1 MTGITRRS
9 AVCRRGTSRARRLG
23 LAAFA
28 LGLAVLP
35 AQAVTRQGSFQ
46 VRAFVVASC
55 GLPVLPVSQYD
66 MPASMACLT
75 TPSFSPILPPPPR
88 TLLQSDAG
96 ENILTFE
103 F

>member
-9 AVCRRGTSRARRLG
+9 AVCRSGVSRARCLLVAAVALG
-23 LAAFA
+23 LAA
-28 LGLAVLP
+28 LP
-35 AQAVTRQGSFQ
+35 AQAATRQGSFQ

-55 GLPVLPVSQYD
+55 GISGFG
-66 MPASMACLT
+66 ASLDGPLAGFACQP

-88 TLLQSDAG
+88 TVLQRDEG
-96 ENILTFE
+96 ESVLTVE

>member
-9 AVCRRGTSRARRLG
+9 AVCRSGVSQARRL
-23 LAAFA
+23 LVAAFA
-28 LGLAVLP
+28 FGFAVMP

-55 GLPVLPVSQYD
+55 GISGFG
-66 MPASMACLT
+66 ASLDGNLAGFACQT

-88 TLLQSDAG
+88 TILQRDEG
-96 ENILTFE
+96 ESVLTVE

>member
-9 AVCRRGTSRARRLG
+9 AVCRSGVSQARRLLVAAFAFG
-23 LAAFA
+23 LAAM
-28 LGLAVLP
+28 P

-55 GLPVLPVSQYD
+55 GISGFG
-66 MPASMACLT
+66 ASPDDALAGFACQT

-88 TLLQSDAG
+88 TLLQEDGG
-96 ENILTFE
+96 ESILTVE